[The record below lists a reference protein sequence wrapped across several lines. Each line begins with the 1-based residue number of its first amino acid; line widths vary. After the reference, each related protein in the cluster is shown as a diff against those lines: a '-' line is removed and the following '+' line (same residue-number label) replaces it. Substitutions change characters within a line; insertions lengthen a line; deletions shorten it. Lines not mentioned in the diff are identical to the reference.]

1 MSREK
6 TVSAPVPTD
15 PVARLNDSVRGIV
28 SRFNFERPTEIV
40 GRCTVSATGGKTAHD
55 PDIHDGTI
63 VTAHGYARLALH
75 KPTGT
80 VCLFTSK
87 ASSNLQGARQ
97 DDGTILADNDGI
109 RQSYIVA
116 AYRTDGTDADM
127 RRVAPHARRAL
138 RRFNEDLGERSEK
151 HFTLYGAKTKNK
163 HGASTEFYTNGRLA
177 YLLENLGKDKG
188 YRIRFY
194 APTKRKDGSFV
205 PVQLERNSLSSKF
218 ASVSR
223 VISTADN
230 YEQAR
235 HDMALHW
242 QRISSKLWDERSIYE
257 GEGLYFNTKKSL
269 ARVFNTLA
277 ERGLQLTLVTG
288 IIGLGMGLISA
299 KYGIIGGLLAAV
311 THTAAHH
318 VLDESY
324 SVSNEA
330 WSKLREARRR
340 LNIEAYPMGGDVAD
354 HFKLQTRDNISRL
367 CAKTDMER
375 FKGEEFEW
383 LTAKRSAILLDH
395 EKPVDG
401 FHPSSLRAHLLFVH
415 QRGFSSSCT
424 LPDPRTRLDVF
435 QSGLVRLMH
444 ERADGRVAI
453 YSRYDES
460 ACVAAPLRL
469 PQEKINKMGGNIVR
483 IEYDRSR
490 DSFYHAFERGP
501 EAVSFED
508 MMKDIEDNMLFRDM
522 PDVPVDVR
530 AAALHSIRATF
541 MRDSEPVKGREKLY
555 LGGRP
560 PCPPPLQ
567 ALAH

>member
-1 MSREK
+1 MTQRY
-6 TVSAPVPTD
+6 PVINQTD
-15 PVARLNDSVRGIV
+15 PVARLNQAVRSING
-28 SRFNFERPTEIV
+28 RFTFERPTEVV
-40 GRCTVSATGGKTAHD
+40 GRCTVSAAPGGLPHD
-55 PDIHDGTI
+55 ADIHDGTI

-87 ASSNLQGARQ
+87 ASINLQGTRQ
-97 DDGTILADNDGI
+97 SDGSIIADYDGI

-116 AYRTDGTDADM
+116 AYRTDGSSADLL
-127 RRVAPHARRAL
+127 RVAPHARRAL

-151 HFTLYGAKTKNK
+151 HFTLYGAKAVSSRGTD
-163 HGASTEFYTNGRLA
+163 TEFHTNGRLA
-177 YLLENLGKDKG
+177 YLLENLGKGKG
-188 YRIRFY
+188 YRVRFY

-223 VISTADN
+223 VISTAGN

-257 GEGLYFNTKKSL
+257 GEGLYFNTKKSI
-269 ARVFNTLA
+269 ARLFNTLA
-277 ERGLQLTLVTG
+277 ERGPQLTLVTA
-288 IIGLGMGLISA
+288 IIGIGMGLISA
-299 KYGIIGGLLAAV
+299 KYGIIGGLIAAV
-311 THTAAHH
+311 LHTAAHH

-324 SVSNEA
+324 ALSNEQLK
-330 WSKLREARRR
+330 KLREARRR
-340 LNIEAYPMGGDVAD
+340 LNIEAYPMGENVAD

-367 CAKTDMER
+367 CAKTDMAR
-375 FKGEEFEW
+375 FKGEEFVW
-383 LTAKRSAILLDH
+383 LTAARSGILLDH
-395 EKPVDG
+395 EKAVDG

-435 QSGLVRLMH
+435 QSGLIRLMH

-460 ACVAAPLRL
+460 ACVAPALRL
-469 PQEKINKMGGNIVR
+469 PQDKIDKMGGGIVH
-483 IEYDRSR
+483 IEYDRTR

-501 EAVSFED
+501 ETVSFEE
-508 MMKDIEDNMLFRDM
+508 MMQDIEDNMLFRGM
-522 PDVPVDVR
+522 SGVTPQIR
-530 AAALHSIRATF
+530 AAALHAIRATF
-541 MRDSEPVKGREKLY
+541 QRDAEPVKGREHLY

-560 PCPPPLQ
+560 PSPPPLR
-567 ALAH
+567 ALDT

>member
-1 MSREK
+1 M
-6 TVSAPVPTD
+6 TQHPPAPVPAD
-15 PVARLNDSVRGIV
+15 PVARLNDSVRGIN
-28 SRFNFERPTEIV
+28 SRFTFERPMEVV
-40 GRCTVSATGGKTAHD
+40 GRCTVSAAPGAMPHD
-55 PDIHDGTI
+55 ADIHDGTI

-75 KPTGT
+75 RPTGT

-87 ASSNLQGARQ
+87 ASSNLQGTRQ
-97 DDGTILADNDGI
+97 PDGTIIADDDGI
-109 RQSYIVA
+109 AKSYIVA
-116 AYRTDGTDADM
+116 AYRTDGSDADI
-127 RRVAPHARRAL
+127 RRAAPHARRAL

-151 HFTLYGAKTKNK
+151 HFTLYGAKTQNRR
-163 HGASTEFYTNGRLA
+163 GTDTEFHTNGRLA
-177 YLLENLGKDKG
+177 YVLENLGTGKG
-188 YRIRFY
+188 YRVRFY

-205 PVQLERNSLSSKF
+205 PVELARHSLSSKF

-223 VISTADN
+223 VISTAAS

-257 GEGLYFNTKKSL
+257 GEGAYFNAKKNI
-269 ARVFNTLA
+269 ARLFNSLA

-324 SVSNEA
+324 ALSNEQ
-330 WSKLREARRR
+330 WKKLREARRR
-340 LNIEAYPMGGDVAD
+340 LNIEAYPLGENVAD
-354 HFKLQTRDNISRL
+354 HFKRQTRDNISRL
-367 CAKTDMER
+367 CAKTDMDR
-375 FKGEEFEW
+375 FKGAEFEW
-383 LTAKRSAILLDH
+383 LTAARAGVLLDH
-395 EKPVDG
+395 EKAVDG

-444 ERADGRVAI
+444 ERADGRIAV

-460 ACVAAPLRL
+460 ACVAPALRL
-469 PQEKINKMGGNIVR
+469 PQEKIDKMGGHIVR
-483 IEYDRSR
+483 IEYDRTR

-508 MMKDIEDNMLFRDM
+508 MMRDIEDNMLFRGM
-522 PDVPVDVR
+522 PDVPPAVR
-530 AAALHSIRATF
+530 AAALHAVRASF
-541 MRDSEPVKGREKLY
+541 ARDREPVKGREHLY

-560 PCPPPLQ
+560 PYPPPLQ
-567 ALAH
+567 ALAR